1 MPWAVYGTSSGFHL
15 FMNPKK
21 VAGVTPATFDPFK
34 HSFDEMKDQPK
45 ELVGR
50 MRLAMLVN
58 GVDLNPRLGGFT
70 SVTHKDSDVA
80 DTVAAFREAIRMLRA
95 ENELPA

>member
-1 MPWAVYGTSSGFHL
+1 
-15 FMNPKK
+15 MNPEGRK
-21 VAGVTPATFDPFK
+21 VSPATFDPFK
-34 HSFDEMKDQPK
+34 ANFEELKNQNNK
-45 ELVGR
+45 LVGR

-70 SVTHKDSDVA
+70 SVTHQASDVA
-80 DTVAAFREAIRMLRA
+80 DTVAAFREAIRMMRA